1 MLYHISNE
9 VLIFVY
15 SQCRNEPSCMKKLEL
30 LRLQK
35 RIIVLAKIRNTG
47 SVSVLASKLSVSDRT
62 LKRIIKQ
69 VRDSGI
75 PIYFDRRKESYRID
89 EF

>member
-1 MLYHISNE
+1 
-9 VLIFVY
+9 
-15 SQCRNEPSCMKKLEL
+15 MKKLEL